1 MSGQRSLVNRLAS
14 PDDVPAPAGAEV
26 TAFHAELPGYAPTP
40 LRDLPAEAEALG
52 LASLRYKDESD
63 RFGLPAFKILGASWA
78 IELVLREQPGVRTLI
93 AASEGNHGRAVAR
106 AARMRGLASRIF
118 LPDHTSADRARLIAE
133 EGAEVIRVRGTYEQ
147 AVATADA
154 DAAVSGGVVIA
165 DVAYEADA
173 RVPAWVTD
181 GYSTSFREAAA
192 QARHPFDLVFTQIG
206 VGSFAAAGIRFA
218 LHQSPRGHAVGVEP
232 ETAACALASLA
243 AGQPVVIETP
253 GTSMAGLN
261 CGTPSAVAWPT
272 LRDGLT
278 GCIAISDAEAR
289 TAMCDL
295 AALGL
300 TIGDCGASPLAALRA
315 LATDDR
321 CAKLRDAVGLSSA
334 TRVLLVAT
342 EGASDP
348 AAYAAAIS
356 AEE

>member
-1 MSGQRSLVNRLAS
+1 MSGQRALVNRLAML
-14 PDDVPAPAGAEV
+14 DDVPAPAGAEV
-26 TAFHAELPGYAPTP
+26 TAFHTGLPGYAPSP
-40 LRDLPAEAEALG
+40 LRDLPAEAAALG

-78 IELVLREQPGVRTLI
+78 IERVLREQPATRTLA

-118 LPDHTSADRARLIAE
+118 LPEHTSAERARLIAE
-133 EGAEVIRVRGTYEQ
+133 EGAEVMRVPGTYEQ
-147 AVATADA
+147 AVATAEA
-154 DAAVSGGVVIA
+154 DASVTGGVVIA
-165 DVAYEADA
+165 DVAYRPDA
-173 RVPAWVTD
+173 PVPAWVTD
-181 GYSTSFREAAA
+181 GYSTIFREAAS
-192 QARHPFDLVFTQIG
+192 QATRPFDLVFTQIG

-218 LHQSPRGHAVGVEP
+218 VHQSPRAHAIGVEP

-243 AGQPVVIETP
+243 AGEPVVVETP
-253 GTSMAGLN
+253 GTAMAGLN

-278 GCIAISDAEAR
+278 GCIAVSDAEAR
-289 TAMCDL
+289 TAMRDL

-315 LATDDR
+315 LASDDR
-321 CAKLRDAVGLSSA
+321 CAELRAAVGLSA
-334 TRVLLVAT
+334 ETRVLLVAT

-356 AEE
+356 AEM

>member
-1 MSGQRSLVNRLAS
+1 MSVPRAIVNRLVA
-14 PDDVPAPAGAEV
+14 PERVPAPAGAEI
-26 TAFHAELPGYAPTP
+26 TAFHAELRGYAASP
-40 LRDLPAEAEALG
+40 LRDLPAEARALG
-52 LASLRYKDESD
+52 IASLRYKDESD

-78 IELVLREQPGVRTLI
+78 IERVLQEQPGVRTLC

-118 LPDHTSADRARLIAE
+118 LPEHTSAERARLIAE
-133 EGAEVIRVRGTYEQ
+133 EGAQVIRVPGTYEQ
-147 AVATADA
+147 AVATAAA

-181 GYSTSFREAAA
+181 GYSTIFREAAE
-192 QARHPFDLVFTQIG
+192 QAPAPFDLVFTQIG

-218 LHQSPRGHAVGVEP
+218 VHQSPRAHAIGVEP
-232 ETAACALASLA
+232 ETAACALASIA

-272 LRDGLT
+272 LRDGLS
-278 GCIAISDAEAR
+278 GCIAVGDDEAR
-289 TAMCDL
+289 TAMRDL

-315 LATDDR
+315 LAGDHD
-321 CAKLRDAVGLSSA
+321 CAELRAVVGLSA
-334 TRVLLVAT
+334 DTRVLLVAT

-356 AEE
+356 GGS

>member
-118 LPDHTSADRARLIAE
+118 LPDHTSADRARLIA
-133 EGAEVIRVRGTYEQ
+133 
-147 AVATADA
+147 
-154 DAAVSGGVVIA
+154 

-173 RVPAWVTD
+173 RVPAWITD

-192 QARHPFDLVFTQIG
+192 QAPHPFDLVFTQIG

>member
-1 MSGQRSLVNRLAS
+1 MSGHRSLVNRLAS
-14 PDDVPAPAGAEV
+14 PADVPAPASAEV
-26 TAFHAELPGYAPTP
+26 TAFHSGLPGYAPSP
-40 LRDLPAEAEALG
+40 LRDLPDEAAALG
-52 LASLRYKDESD
+52 IASLRYKDESD

-78 IELVLREQPGVRTLI
+78 IERVLREQPATRTLC

-118 LPDHTSADRARLIAE
+118 LPEHTSADRARLISE
-133 EGAEVIRVRGTYEQ
+133 EGAQVIRVPGSYEQ
-147 AVATADA
+147 AVATAEA
-154 DAAVSGGVVIA
+154 DASVTGGVVIA
-165 DVAYEADA
+165 DVAYRPDA
-173 RVPAWVTD
+173 PVPAWVTD
-181 GYSTSFREAAA
+181 GYSTIFREVAS
-192 QARHPFDLVFTQIG
+192 QVTHPFDLVLTQIG

-218 LHQSPRGHAVGVEP
+218 VHQSPRAHAIGVEP

-243 AGQPVVIETP
+243 AGEPVVIETP

-272 LRDGLT
+272 LRDGLA
-278 GCIAISDAEAR
+278 GCIAVSDDEAR
-289 TAMCDL
+289 TAMRDL

-315 LATDDR
+315 LVTDDR
-321 CAKLRDAVGLSSA
+321 CAELRAVVGLA
-334 TRVLLVAT
+334 AETRVLLVAT

-356 AEE
+356 ADD